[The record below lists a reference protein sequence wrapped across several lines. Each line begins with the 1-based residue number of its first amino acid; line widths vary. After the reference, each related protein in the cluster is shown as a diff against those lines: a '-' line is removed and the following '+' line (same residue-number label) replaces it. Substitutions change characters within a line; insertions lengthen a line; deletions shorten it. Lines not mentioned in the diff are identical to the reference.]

1 MKFKYEAID
10 SQGRSVSDAV
20 DAADAAEAIE
30 QLRSKGLFVTTIAET
45 GSASGSGGGT
55 GGGGS
60 GFLRRGGGRVGG
72 RLSNTKRLRNLAMFT
87 RQLSVLVTSGT
98 PLVQALGSLERQ
110 AREKPWRDVLAA
122 LRVKVEE
129 GATLSEAMAQQP
141 AVFDPV
147 CRSLIA
153 AGESGGS
160 FDAML
165 ERLAQMTRKQMQ
177 VRGAVVGAMV
187 YPCLLIV
194 IAIGVLALMLLFV
207 LPRFMGLFEQLD
219 AELPPTTKVLV
230 VISNGLRSYWWL
242 IPIVVGGAF
251 FGIRTWLNTATGRG
265 VLDSVVLRLPMAGPI
280 VRSFAVARITRV
292 LGVLMAGRVPMLE
305 ALALA
310 RQTAQNVRY
319 VALVARAEEA
329 VTRGSTISA
338 AFAEAEDLVSPSICE
353 AIRSGEQ
360 SGQMGPLLLNIA
372 DFLDE
377 DNEVVV
383 KSLTSILE
391 PLILIALGLVVG
403 FVALSM
409 FMPLFDL
416 TSATHGK

>member
-1 MKFKYEAID
+1 VKLKYEAID
-10 SQGRSVSDAV
+10 SQGKSVADTV
-20 DAADAAEAIE
+20 DASDAAEAIE
-30 QLRSKGLFVTTIAET
+30 QLRGKGLFVTTIAEASSSSAA
-45 GSASGSGGGT
+45 GSASAGSA
-55 GGGGS
+55 
-60 GFLRRGGGRVGG
+60 LWRRGGGGG
-72 RLSNTKRLRNLAMFT
+72 RRISGTKRLKNLAMFT
-87 RQLSVLVTSGT
+87 RQLSVLVSSGT
-98 PLVQALGSLERQ
+98 PLVQAIASLERQ
-110 AREKPWRDVLAA
+110 AKEKPWRDVLAA
-122 LRVKVEE
+122 LRTKVEE

-160 FDAML
+160 FDTML

-177 VRGAVVGAMV
+177 VRSAVVGAMV
-187 YPCLLIV
+187 YPCLLIL
-194 IAIGVLALMLLFV
+194 IAVGVLALMLLFV

-230 VISNGLRSYWWL
+230 VISNGLRSYWWM
-242 IPIVVGGAF
+242 IPIVISGAF
-251 FGIRTWLNTATGRG
+251 FGIRTWVNTTAGRNAIDTI
-265 VLDSVVLRLPMAGPI
+265 VLKLPMAGGI

-310 RQTAQNVRY
+310 RQTAKNVRY

-338 AFAEAEDLVSPSICE
+338 AFAEAEDLVTPSICE

-360 SGQMGPLLLNIA
+360 SGQMGALLLNIA

-391 PLILIALGLVVG
+391 PLILIGLGLVVG

>member
-1 MKFKYEAID
+1 MKLKYEAID
-10 SQGRSVSDAV
+10 SQGKSVADSV
-20 DAADAAEAIE
+20 EAADAAEAIE
-30 QLRSKGLFVTTIAET
+30 QLRGKGLFVTTIAEA
-45 GSASGSGGGT
+45 SA
-55 GGGGS
+55 GGGS
-60 GFLRRGGGRVGG
+60 GAESAGGSASWRGGGRK
-72 RLSNTKRLRNLAMFT
+72 LSGTKRLKNLAMFT
-87 RQLSVLVTSGT
+87 RQLSVLVSSGT
-98 PLVQALGSLERQ
+98 PLVQAIASLERQ
-110 AREKPWRDVLAA
+110 AKEKPWRDVLAA
-122 LRVKVEE
+122 LRNKVEE

-141 AVFDPV
+141 QVFDPV

-160 FDAML
+160 FDTML
-165 ERLAQMTRKQMQ
+165 DRLAQMTRKQMQ
-177 VRGAVVGAMV
+177 VRSAVVGAMV

-194 IAIGVLALMLLFV
+194 IAMGVLALMLLFV
-207 LPRFMGLFEQLD
+207 LPRFMGLFQQLD

-230 VISNGLRSYWWL
+230 ALSEALRSYWWM
-242 IPIVVGGAF
+242 IPIVAGGAF
-251 FGIRTWLNTATGRG
+251 FGIRTWLNTNTGRIAVDTI
-265 VLDSVVLRLPMAGPI
+265 VLKLPMAGAI

-310 RQTAQNVRY
+310 RQTAKNVRY

-338 AFAEAEDLVSPSICE
+338 AFAEAEDLVTPSICE

-360 SGQMGPLLLNIA
+360 SGQMGALLLNIA